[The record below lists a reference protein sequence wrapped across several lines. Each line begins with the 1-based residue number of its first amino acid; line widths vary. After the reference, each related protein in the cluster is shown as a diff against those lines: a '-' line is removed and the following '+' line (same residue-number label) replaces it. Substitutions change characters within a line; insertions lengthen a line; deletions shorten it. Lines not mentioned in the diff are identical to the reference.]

1 MENRQ
6 TNNKAKK
13 GFASMTAEQRKAI
26 ASAGGKAA
34 HTKGKAY
41 RFDSASAKI
50 AGQKGGKAV
59 SSNREHMAA
68 IGQKGGN
75 NRAKNK
81 GQNKYDAMIQGHSMK
96 DGPK

>member
-1 MENRQ
+1 
-6 TNNKAKK
+6 
-13 GFASMTAEQRKAI
+13 MTAEQRKAI

-75 NRAKNK
+75 SRAKNK
-81 GQNKYDAMIQGHSMK
+81 GQNKYNALIQAHITNETSK
-96 DGPK
+96 NS